1 LDTTLASTGLNNMA
15 NDSWG
20 RPKQSVYNLTS
31 LKQGE
36 LLIRNELP
44 KEATPK
50 EFQEWMKDDF
60 FMAGKFDPMQMF
72 VVIPAV
78 IQITV
83 FGIMLA
89 SFALIQWSLLN
100 I

>member
-1 LDTTLASTGLNNMA
+1 MA
-15 NDSWG
+15 PNKLEQYPTQLEIPFQKNKD
-20 RPKQSVYNLTS
+20 
-31 LKQGE
+31 
-36 LLIRNELP
+36 
-44 KEATPK
+44 ATP
-50 EFQEWMKDDF
+50 EEVDEWMSTDY
-60 FMAGKFDPMQMF
+60 FMEGKFDPMQMF
-72 VVIPAV
+72 VVIPAI